1 MWKDTIGQIFPLTD
15 GAIRSFLK
23 RLDMIKLKQEV
34 NKSEIMRELKAEA
47 EIAFENTW
55 QKEMQIRAYMN
66 GAHDLFKK
74 LRIAHVS
81 GSLLA
86 DVRQAVADYMRTEG
100 CSCCRDYEGH
110 KINEAR
116 LGKLLK
122 VKKYDD
128 GSGYDFS
135 KYRSKQ

>member
-1 MWKDTIGQIFPLTD
+1 
-15 GAIRSFLK
+15 
-23 RLDMIKLKQEV
+23 MIKLKQEV

-81 GSLLA
+81 GELPLME
-86 DVRQAVADYMRTEG
+86 VAKCGKCEM
-100 CSCCRDYEGH
+100 
-110 KINEAR
+110 
-116 LGKLLK
+116 LG
-122 VKKYDD
+122 DAAPCD
-128 GSGYDFS
+128 EC
-135 KYRSKQ
+135 YRNGNYR